1 MLWSSAWVIALG
13 RAEGQHPWEPRCW
26 KLQAVLPPA
35 QCSPRLVLETPQR
48 FYSQSLPGPG
58 ALNGLL
64 SLHQS
69 PQSSPFLFQRSQLHP
84 VERVIGKGTSLSQYT
99 RTFRP
104 QRPVLSLREPRTW
117 GQKSWISVGRRKDD
131 SLPPCYISW
140 PRKRQG
146 RNF

>member
-13 RAEGQHPWEPRCW
+13 RAEGQPPCEPLCW

-35 QCSPRLVLETPQR
+35 QCSPRLVLEAPQR
-48 FYSQSLPGPG
+48 LCSQSLPGPG

-69 PQSSPFLFQRSQLHP
+69 PQSYPFLFQRSQLHP
-84 VERVIGKGTSLSQYT
+84 LERVIGKGTFLSQYT

-104 QRPVLSLREPRTW
+104 QRPILSLRELRTW
-117 GQKSWISVGRRKDD
+117 GQKSCISVGRRKDD
-131 SLPPCYISW
+131 SVPLCYISR

-146 RNF
+146 RSF